1 VKFTLSWL
9 KEHLDTD
16 ADVSTIAQRLTAI
29 GLEVESIT
37 DPGAALKDFIVGEVV
52 TAEKHPNADKLR
64 LCSVSDGKDTL
75 QIVCGA
81 PNARAGIKVVLARPG
96 TVILAT
102 GDVLKLGTIRGV
114 ESRGMM
120 CSAREL
126 LLGEDHDGII
136 ELKPG
141 AKVGQ
146 PVVAALVEAGL
157 LSSDPLIDVSITP
170 NRGDAASVFGIAR
183 DLAASGLGTLK
194 TEKVTPVAGKF
205 PSPKKITLDFT
216 PENKDACPI
225 FAGRLI
231 RGVKN
236 GPAPQWV
243 QDRLK
248 SVGMKSISAL
258 VDATNLIAQDRG
270 RPLHVFDADKLS
282 GNLHARMAND
292 HEQVL
297 ALDDKT
303 YVLDADTIVIAD
315 DSYARGIAGIMGG
328 LDTGSF
334 KDTKNVFIESA
345 WFDPARIARAGRK
358 QGIISDARYRFE
370 RGVDPQFVLPGL
382 ELCTQLI
389 LEWCGGEASDVV
401 IAGAL
406 PPAHKPIAFDP
417 ALVESFGG
425 IKVDREKII
434 TILQDLGFV
443 VEDHAPGEK
452 SLHVV
457 PPSWRHEVDGP
468 ADLVEEV
475 VRIYGLA
482 DVPSVPLTRGSAVA
496 TSVLSGAQ
504 RRTRTA
510 RRALASRGFNE
521 TVSFSFIARAH
532 AAMFGGGDDARQL
545 SNPIAS
551 DLDALRPSILPSL
564 LAAASRNAAR
574 GFANLQLFEIGAAF
588 DSGMP
593 GAQKTVA
600 AALCTGNPERHWQ
613 RGGEGA
619 GLFAVKAD
627 LLAALEAIT
636 GAPMSAPITQG
647 APAWYHP
654 GRSGTIAMGPKV
666 IAQFGELHPKILAA
680 FDLKMPAAGFEIFLD
695 AIPEPKSQGKN
706 KGKAKPLFAP
716 SPLQAIERDFAFVV
730 DAKLAAGEIVKCV
743 KLADRNLIDT
753 VSVFDIYEGKGVPEG
768 KKSIAVA
775 VRIQPKDATLTEAE
789 IEALGQ
795 KIIAATIKL
804 GATLRS

>member
-1 VKFTLSWL
+1 MKFTLSWL

-16 ADVSTIAQRLTAI
+16 ASPSEIAAKLTAI

-37 DPGAALKDFIVGEVV
+37 DPGAALSDFIVGEVV

-64 LCSVSDGKDTL
+64 LCSVSDGKDNL

-96 TVILAT
+96 TVIPTT
-102 GDVLKLGTIRGV
+102 GEALKLGTIRGV

-141 AKVGQ
+141 AKAGEAVVG
-146 PVVAALVEAGL
+146 ALVEAGL
-157 LSSDPLIDVSITP
+157 LANDPLFDVSITP

-194 TEKVTPVAGKF
+194 SEKVQPVAGKF
-205 PSPKKITLDFT
+205 PSPKKITLDFSA
-216 PENKDACPI
+216 ENKNACPI

-236 GPAPQWV
+236 GPAPKWV

-258 VDATNLIAQDRG
+258 VDATNLISQDRG

-282 GNLHARMAND
+282 GNLQARMANE
-292 HEQVL
+292 HEQVY

-303 YVLDADTIVIAD
+303 YVLDTDTIVIAD
-315 DSYARGIAGIMGG
+315 DSYARSIAGIMGG
-328 LDTGSF
+328 MDTGSF
-334 KDTKNVFIESA
+334 EDTKNVFIESA

-358 QGIISDARYRFE
+358 QAIISDARYRFE

-401 IAGAL
+401 IAGEL
-406 PPAHKPIAFDP
+406 PPPHKPILFDTVT
-417 ALVESFGG
+417 VEKLGG
-425 IKVDREKII
+425 ITVPREQII
-434 TILQDLGFV
+434 SILEDLGFV
-443 VEDHAPGEK
+443 VEDHGT
-452 SLHVV
+452 LHVT
-457 PPSWRHEVDGP
+457 PPSWRHDVDGP

-475 VRIYGLA
+475 VRIHGLS
-482 DVPSVPLTRGSAVA
+482 DVPSVPLAKADGVAVP
-496 TSVLSGAQ
+496 VLSKAQ

-510 RRALASRGFNE
+510 RRALATRGFNE
-521 TVSFSFIARAH
+521 CVSFSFIARGS
-532 AAMFGGGDDARQL
+532 AALFGGGDDARQL

-551 DLDALRPSILPSL
+551 DLDALRPSVLPSL

-593 GAQKTVA
+593 EAQKTVA
-600 AALCTGNPERHWQ
+600 AAIRTGNPERSWQ
-613 RGGEGA
+613 KGGETG

-647 APAWYHP
+647 APGWYHP

-666 IAQFGELHPKILAA
+666 IAQFGELHPKVLAA
-680 FDLKMPAAGFEIFLD
+680 LDLKVPAAGFEIFLD
-695 AIPEPKSQGKN
+695 AIPDAKS
-706 KGKAKPLFAP
+706 KGKAKPLFSP
-716 SPLQAIERDFAFVV
+716 SPFQAIERDFAFVV
-730 DAKLAAGEIVKCV
+730 DAKVGASEIVKAV
-743 KLADRNLIDT
+743 KQADRALIEQVT
-753 VSVFDIYEGKGVPEG
+753 VFDVYEGKGVPEG
-768 KKSIAVA
+768 QKSIAVA
-775 VRIQPKDATLTEAE
+775 VRIQPKDATLTDAE
-789 IEALGQ
+789 IEALAQ
-795 KIIAATIKL
+795 KIVAAALKL
-804 GATLRS
+804 GATLRA

>member
-1 VKFTLSWL
+1 MKFTLSWL

-16 ADVSTIAQRLTAI
+16 ATAGEIAARLTAI
-29 GLEVESIT
+29 GLEVESVT
-37 DPGAALKDFIVGEVV
+37 DPGAGLKDFIVGEVV
-52 TAEKHPNADKLR
+52 ACEKHPNADKLR
-64 LCSVSDGKDTL
+64 LCNVSDGKNNL

-96 TVILAT
+96 TVIPAS
-102 GDVLKLGTIRGV
+102 GEALKLGTIRGV

-141 AKVGQ
+141 AKAGEA
-146 PVVAALVEAGL
+146 VVAALVDAGL
-157 LSSDPLIDVSITP
+157 LADDPLFDVSITP

-183 DLAASGLGTLK
+183 DLAAAGLGRLK
-194 TEKVTPVAGKF
+194 TEKVQPVQGKF
-205 PSPKKITLDFT
+205 PSPKKITLDFS
-216 PENKDACPI
+216 PENRHACPI

-236 GPAPQWV
+236 GPAPKWV

-248 SVGMKSISAL
+248 AVGMKSISAL
-258 VDATNLIAQDRG
+258 VDATNLISQDRG

-292 HEQVL
+292 HEQVY

-303 YVLDADTIVIAD
+303 YVLDTDTIVIAD

-328 LDTGSF
+328 MDTGSF
-334 KDTKNVFIESA
+334 EDTKNVFIESA
-345 WFDPARIARAGRK
+345 FFDPARIARAGRK

-382 ELCTQLI
+382 ELCTSLI

-401 IAGAL
+401 IAGEL
-406 PPAHKPIAFDP
+406 PPPHKPILFDAAF
-417 ALVESFGG
+417 VEKLGG
-425 IKVDREKII
+425 ITVPREKII
-434 TILQDLGFV
+434 SILEELGFV
-443 VEDHAPGEK
+443 VEDHGT
-452 SLHVV
+452 LHVI
-457 PPSWRHEVDGP
+457 PPSWRHDVDGP

-475 VRIYGLA
+475 VRIYGLS
-482 DVPSVPLTRGSAVA
+482 DVPSVRLPRAGGVA
-496 TSVLSGAQ
+496 ASVLSKAQ

-510 RRALASRGFNE
+510 RRALAVRGFNE
-521 TVSFSFIARAH
+521 CVSFSFIARDQARL
-532 AAMFGGGDDARQL
+532 FGGGDDARQL

-551 DLDALRPSILPSL
+551 DLDALRPSVLPSL

-593 GAQKTVA
+593 EAQKTVA
-600 AALCTGNPERHWQ
+600 AVLRTGHPERHWQ
-613 RGGEGA
+613 KGGEIG

-627 LLAALEAIT
+627 LLAVLEAIT
-636 GAPMSAPITQG
+636 GAPMSAPVTQG
-647 APAWYHP
+647 APGWYHP

-666 IAQFGELHPKILAA
+666 IAQFGELHPKVLAA
-680 FDLKMPAAGFEIFLD
+680 FDLKVPAAGFEIFLD
-695 AIPEPKSQGKN
+695 AIPDAKS
-706 KGKAKPLFAP
+706 KGNAKPLFSP
-716 SPLQAIERDFAFVV
+716 SPFQATLRDFAFVV
-730 DAKLAAGEIVKCV
+730 DAKVAAGEIVKAV
-743 KLADRNLIDT
+743 KLADRNLIEQVT
-753 VSVFDIYEGKGVPEG
+753 VFDVYEGKGVPEG
-768 KKSIAVA
+768 QKSIAVA
-775 VRIQPKDATLTEAE
+775 VRIQPKDATLTDAE
-789 IEALGQ
+789 IEALAQ
-795 KIIAATIKL
+795 KIVTAALKL
-804 GATLRS
+804 GASLRG

>member
-1 VKFTLSWL
+1 MKFTLSWL

-16 ADVSTIAQRLTAI
+16 ATPEQIGARLTSI

-37 DPGAALKDFIVGEVV
+37 DPGAGLKDFIVGEVI

-64 LCSVSDGKDTL
+64 LCSVSDGKDML

-96 TVILAT
+96 TVIPAT
-102 GDVLKLGTIRGV
+102 GDALKIGKIREV

-136 ELKPG
+136 ELKSG
-141 AKVGQ
+141 AKAGA

-157 LSSDPLIDVSITP
+157 LADDPLFDVSITP

-183 DLAASGLGTLK
+183 DLAASGLGKLK
-194 TEKVTPVAGKF
+194 TEKVQPVAGKF
-205 PSPKKITLDFT
+205 PSPNTITLDFT

-282 GNLHARMAND
+282 GNLHARMARD

-303 YVLDADTIVIAD
+303 YVLDTDTIVIAD
-315 DSYARGIAGIMGG
+315 DSYARAIAGIMGG

-334 KDTKNVFIESA
+334 EDTRNVFLESA
-345 WFDPARIARAGRK
+345 WFDPARIARTGRK
-358 QGIISDARYRFE
+358 QAIISDARYRFE

-406 PPAHKPIAFDP
+406 PPPHKPIAFDP
-417 ALVESFGG
+417 ALVQSFGG
-425 IKVDREKII
+425 IVVPREKII
-434 TILQDLGFV
+434 SILQGLGFV
-443 VEDHAPGEK
+443 VEDHGT
-452 SLHVV
+452 LQVV
-457 PPSWRHEVDGP
+457 PPSWRHDVDGP

-475 VRIYGLA
+475 VRIYGLT
-482 DVPSVPLTRGSAVA
+482 DVPSVPLPRGNAVA
-496 TSVLSGAQ
+496 APVLSKSQ
-504 RRTRTA
+504 RRTRAA
-510 RRALASRGFNE
+510 RRAIASRGFNE
-521 TVSFSFIARAH
+521 CVTFSFIARDQ
-532 AAMFGGGDDARQL
+532 AALFGGGDDARQL
-545 SNPIAS
+545 TNPIAS

-574 GFANLQLFEIGAAF
+574 GFAKLQLFEIGAAF

-593 GAQKTVA
+593 EAQKTA
-600 AALCTGNPERHWQ
+600 AAAIRTGHAERHWQ
-613 RGGEGA
+613 KSEDAA
-619 GLFAVKAD
+619 GLFQVKAD

-647 APAWYHP
+647 APSWYHP

-666 IAQFGELHPKILAA
+666 IAQFGELHPKVLAS
-680 FDLKMPAAGFEIFLD
+680 FDLKGPAAGFEIFLD
-695 AIPEPKSQGKN
+695 AIPDPKSKG
-706 KGKAKPLFAP
+706 GKAKPLFAP
-716 SPLQAIERDFAFVV
+716 SPFQAIERDFAFVV
-730 DAKLAAGEIVKCV
+730 DAKLAAGEIVKAV
-743 KLADRNLIDT
+743 KLADRALIDT
-753 VSVFDIYEGKGVPEG
+753 VTVFDVYEGKGVPEG
-768 KKSIAVA
+768 KKSVAVA

-789 IEALGQ
+789 IETLAQ
-795 KIIAATIKL
+795 KIVAGAVKL